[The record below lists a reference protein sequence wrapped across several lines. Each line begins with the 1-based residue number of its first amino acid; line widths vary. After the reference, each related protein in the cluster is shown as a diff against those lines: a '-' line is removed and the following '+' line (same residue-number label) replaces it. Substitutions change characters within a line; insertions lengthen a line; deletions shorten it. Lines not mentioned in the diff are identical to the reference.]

1 MSKLKQAKI
10 GEFFATNSS
19 ESPVGANVVECNDHM
34 SEQVNT
40 SISQSGPIA
49 AGGGLDIGTI
59 GTGAEASHDVK
70 IKMLAVDQSAELKD
84 IDFPVR

>member
-10 GEFFATNSS
+10 GKFFATSSS
-19 ESPVGANVVECNDHM
+19 ESPVGANVVECNDNL

-40 SISQSGPIA
+40 SISQSGPNA
-49 AGGGLDIGTI
+49 AGRGLDIGTI

-70 IKMLAVDQSAELKD
+70 IKMLAIDQSAELKD
-84 IDFPVR
+84 FDFPAR